1 MLYNQK
7 IHVKGTVPLT
17 EIRKLTCAV
26 LARIL
31 YQASSRLY
39 TRPKKC
45 VHQCSCY
52 FRHIYIFVPV
62 WKSLDGERDCITS
75 AYIHQNKLNAKTT
88 ITTKQQLKL
97 K

>member
-26 LARIL
+26 LVRIL

-39 TRPKKC
+39 TRPKN
-45 VHQCSCY
+45 VY
-52 FRHIYIFVPV
+52 INVLAIFVSSTFLYLFGKV
-62 WKSLDGERDCITS
+62 
-75 AYIHQNKLNAKTT
+75 
-88 ITTKQQLKL
+88 
-97 K
+97 